1 MSMVIMSGG
10 NVFYSSP
17 VSFQILL
24 HMLKEPR
31 LVVVANPVY
40 LQENTR
46 SLANTNTDKLH
57 LARQIPLLFEINARP
72 SVTV

>member
-1 MSMVIMSGG
+1 MVIMSGW
-10 NVFYSSP
+10 NVFCSSP

-40 LQENTR
+40 LQENR
-46 SLANTNTDKLH
+46 CSLANTSTDKLH
-57 LARQIPLLFEINARP
+57 LARQIPLLFGINVRP
-72 SVTV
+72 SVTI